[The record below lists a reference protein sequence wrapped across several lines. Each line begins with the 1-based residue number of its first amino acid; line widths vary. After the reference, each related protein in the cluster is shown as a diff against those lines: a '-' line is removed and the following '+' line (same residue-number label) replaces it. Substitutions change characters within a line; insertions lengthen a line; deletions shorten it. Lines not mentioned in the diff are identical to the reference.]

1 MPHQL
6 KYLALF
12 VSLLSTT
19 CFGSGDVKWGYEGAV
34 GPEKWG
40 DLSSEFAICKTGQM
54 QAPID
59 IPVKSAAQV
68 QSPIKAE
75 YKDTTA
81 EVINNGH
88 TIQVSLPNGGGAI
101 LDGISYQIVNF
112 ICIPLAKKKWME
124 KLIPLMPIWCIKV
137 PMES

>member
-1 MPHQL
+1 
-6 KYLALF
+6 
-12 VSLLSTT
+12 
-19 CFGSGDVKWGYEGAV
+19 
-34 GPEKWG
+34 
-40 DLSSEFAICKTGQM
+40 M

-75 YKDTTA
+75 SKDTTA